1 METRTCSATGYQAR
15 AILSAATFCA
25 PASTG
30 LESGYHAKGQ
40 NGMTVYGH
48 DLVDIFI
55 NWFPMILLIGV
66 WFYYL
71 SRMRK
76 GPYSNYQK
84 TTLEL
89 ARRQAESL
97 ERIAAA
103 LEKKGG

>member
-1 METRTCSATGYQAR
+1 M
-15 AILSAATFCA
+15 SAAALCA
-25 PASTG
+25 PASTW
-30 LESGYHAKGQ
+30 LESGHHAKGQ

-66 WFYYL
+66 WILFL

-76 GPYSNYQK
+76 GPYMEHQK